1 MSWKIVIYLF
11 VIINYFLAFFAI
23 IQCLLKTKSPQAA
36 LAWCGVILM
45 LPFLGAILFFI
56 FGVNR
61 IDSKASKLFLEVAN
75 ARFKHLEKLR
85 QKHWSPV
92 PTTHSREVF
101 PIMNIGERRQGLA
114 CVGGNFIEPLL
125 NGDEAYPK
133 MLEAIKNAHNYVF
146 LCTYIYSGKKIGA
159 AFTEALIDA
168 HKRGVDVRVIVDGVG
183 SFFSFRKWKKKL
195 EKAGVSVFLFIPLQ
209 LFPLQIA
216 INLRN
221 HRKLLI
227 CDEIA
232 FTGGMNISDNNLLM
246 KKQRSPVQDIHFS
259 CKGSIVSGLREA
271 FLLDYAFVTK
281 QEQLLSYSEP
291 RSFGDMDARMLM
303 DGPGSDDDPILNT
316 LCGVFSTAKKEILII
331 NPYFLPTQEIIISLI
346 SAVSRGVR
354 VRVILPS
361 KLDHSYVGW
370 AADHIIPTMLNEG
383 IEFYKQPAPFAH
395 TKLVLIDEIYTFL
408 GSTNF
413 DPRSLKLN
421 FELNLEVFSEKLNTQ
436 LFLYAKEIIKK
447 SNEVRSF
454 QYLIN
459 YNSFWGFL
467 KRLRNASAWIF
478 SPYL

>member
-1 MSWKIVIYLF
+1 MEWKIAVYLF
-11 VIINYFLAFFAI
+11 VFFSYILAFFAI
-23 IQCLLKTKSPQAA
+23 IQCLLKTKYPQAA

-45 LPFLGAILFFI
+45 LPVIGAILFFV

-61 IDSKASKLFLEVAN
+61 IDSKASKLFLDVAN
-75 ARFKHLEKLR
+75 ARLKHLESLR

-92 PTTHSREVF
+92 PTTHSREIF

-114 CVGGNFIEPLL
+114 CVGGNFIEPLF

-133 MLEAIKNAHNYVF
+133 MLEAINSAQKYVF
-146 LCTYIYSGKKIGA
+146 LSTYIYGGKKMGE
-159 AFTEALIDA
+159 AFTQALIAA
-168 HKRGVDVRVIVDGVG
+168 HRRGVDVRVIVDGVG
-183 SFFSFRKWKKKL
+183 SFFCFRKWKRKL
-195 EKAGVSVFLFIPLQ
+195 QKAGVSVFLFIPPQ
-209 LFPLQIA
+209 FFPLQMA

-227 CDEIA
+227 CDDIG
-232 FTGGMNISDNNLLM
+232 FTGGMNISDENLLL
-246 KKQRSPVQDIHFS
+246 KKQRSLVQDVHFC
-259 CKGSIVSGLREA
+259 CKGAIINGLREA

-281 QEQLLSYSEP
+281 QEQLSTYSEP
-291 RSFGDMDARMLM
+291 QSHGEMDARMIM

-316 LCGVFSTAKKEILII
+316 LCGVFSAAKKEILII
-331 NPYFLPTQEIIISLI
+331 NPYFLPTREIIISLM

-361 KLDHSYVGW
+361 KLDHVYVGW
-370 AADHIIPTMLNEG
+370 AADHIIPNMLNEG

-395 TKLVLIDEIYTFL
+395 TKLVLIDDIYTFL

-421 FELNLEVFSEKLNTQ
+421 FELNLEVFSERLNAQ
-436 LFLYAKEIIKK
+436 LFMYAKEIIKK
-447 SNEVRSF
+447 SNEIRPF

-459 YNSFWGFL
+459 YNSFWGFV
-467 KRLRNASAWIF
+467 KRLRKC
-478 SPYL
+478 